1 MKHIRLYGVIIVS
14 IVSLL
19 IGFIVTAQNEFAA
32 SLEVLSAG
40 VEVQRVNTA
49 NFIAVEIEAIV
60 GVGDIIRTDET
71 GEARITFFADGT
83 DVTLEPESEYRII
96 EFEGDEEDFNLT
108 VEVIAGQ
115 ATHRLNRTLGANSS
129 YDVETPGMTL
139 AAQGTVFAIRVE
151 DNGRSGM
158 LVFEG
163 LVDAGADE
171 DSDEVPAEFGI
182 RSEVG
187 NDLSDVVRASTF
199 AQLDAALDGCP
210 VTVTTL
216 DDVSINVR
224 SAPSRDAEQIG
235 LISASEINTFVGVN
249 TDGNWY
255 RIEFEDD
262 FGWILSS
269 SATLES
275 GCAGLRVFENSFA
288 EDSEASDVPD
298 AESTEEA
305 EG

>member
-171 DSDEVPAEFGI
+171 DSDEATTRARTTATSKQWNHHQQLLLLPNSHTISLPMLNFLLTGKDSSTARFRTSDHSLSALTIEMASELIERNPLSAE
-182 RSEVG
+182 RTVG
-187 NDLSDVVRASTF
+187 
-199 AQLDAALDGCP
+199 
-210 VTVTTL
+210 TL
-216 DDVSINVR
+216 PQAHFLHTQVIDVS
-224 SAPSRDAEQIG
+224 
-235 LISASEINTFVGVN
+235 
-249 TDGNWY
+249 
-255 RIEFEDD
+255 
-262 FGWILSS
+262 
-269 SATLES
+269 
-275 GCAGLRVFENSFA
+275 
-288 EDSEASDVPD
+288 
-298 AESTEEA
+298 
-305 EG
+305 